1 MTISPEYR
9 PRLVVMV
16 KEPRVGRVKTRLGR
30 GMGMVPATWWFRH
43 QVKRLLRE
51 LDDPRWQLT
60 LAVSPDVDGLS
71 SRIWPQHLPR
81 VAQGRGDLGARMA
94 RLLNPPQKGPVVII
108 GGDIPG
114 VRRCHIADAFAKLG
128 HNRAVFGPATDGGFW
143 LVGLKRTTPAPR
155 AMFKNVRWSTS
166 HALADTL
173 ATMPD
178 ETVAMVATL
187 QDVDT
192 RADLAKIINDAPP
205 QAC

>member
-1 MTISPEYR
+1 MRWQT
-9 PRLVVMV
+9 LVVMV

-30 GMGMVPATWWFRH
+30 GIGMVPATWWFRH

-51 LDDPRWQLT
+51 VDDPRWQLI
-60 LAVSPDVDGLS
+60 LATSPDVEGLN
-71 SRIWPQHLPR
+71 SRIWPEHLPR
-81 VAQGRGDLGARMA
+81 VAQGRGDLGMRMT
-94 RLLNPPQKGPVVII
+94 RLLNLPNKGSLVII

-114 VRRCHIADAFAKLG
+114 VRRHHISDAFTKLG

-143 LVGLKRTTPAPR
+143 LVGLKRSTPAPR
-155 AMFKNVRWSTS
+155 GMFTGVRWSTK

-178 ETVAMVATL
+178 DTPAMLATL

-192 RADLAKIINDAPP
+192 HDDLAKITDDATP
-205 QAC
+205 